1 MTTDTPAIIAVFG
14 SSQPLPKSP
23 AYERARAVGFALARE
38 GWTVVTGGY
47 RGVMEAA
54 SRGAKEAGGTVLGV
68 TTSFR
73 FTQSRKVNPYVD
85 REIRM
90 PSYGERLLELL
101 RLGDGYVVLRGGSGT
116 LAELFLAW
124 EMVKN
129 TSLPGRPIIL
139 FGAQWRRIVDILAR
153 ELSDE
158 LSFSDHLNFLRFAET
173 PEEMVRLLRD
183 AFSAESG
190 GTRA

>member
-1 MTTDTPAIIAVFG
+1 MTFDTPAAVTVFG
-14 SSQPLPKSP
+14 SSRPLPGSP
-23 AYERARAVGFALARE
+23 AYERARSVGCALSRA

-54 SRGAKEAGGTVLGV
+54 SRGAQETDGKVIGV

-73 FTQSRKVNPYVD
+73 YSQFRKANPYIGL
-85 REIRM
+85 EIRM

-101 RLGDGYVVLRGGSGT
+101 RLGDGYVIMRGGSGT

-124 EMVKN
+124 ELVKN
-129 TSLPGRPIIL
+129 TSLPGRPIVL
-139 FGAQWRRIVDILAR
+139 FGAQWRRVIDFLAH

-158 LSFSDHLNFLRFAET
+158 LSFSSHLHLLLFAES
-173 PEEMVRLLRD
+173 PEETVRILRD
-183 AFSAESG
+183 AFSARG